1 MLGGMQQHHKIAL
14 QRLRVTLAEEIII
27 EELLDHLV
35 SSGVLTPIMHSN
47 IMAHRSD
54 YRQNVTLLTQLPKRG
69 PNAFSDFC
77 NALHATGQKHLA
89 EQLEKEAQHQEEIDT
104 QKVHHRSFPLPVQES
119 APSWLRR
126 QICREYNEESMDD
139 GDGPVS
145 VQLCSVNFFLSRHQQ
160 AYKMHSCPRGRAL
173 IISNVKFET
182 PDLDYRYG
190 GEVDFT
196 SLQKLFSSLGFQ
208 VEVRCNLNA
217 QNMMSELHAFSALP
231 VHSALDSCVV
241 AILSHGL
248 DGAVYGTDGKLVQ
261 LQDIF
266 TALDN
271 AHCLQL
277 QNKPKMFFIQ
287 ACRGE
292 EADRGVDQQDGRE
305 QSASPGCE
313 QSDAGREDIKFRLPT
328 QSDMICAYA
337 CLKGTVSLR
346 NTKRGSWF
354 VQDLVS
360 VFSQYSKDT
369 HVADML
375 VKVNAL
381 IKEREGHAPGTEF
394 HRCKEMSEYCS
405 TLCRD
410 LYLFPGISTNGLPK

>member
-1 MLGGMQQHHKIAL
+1 MLGGMQKHHKDAL
-14 QRLRVTLAEEIII
+14 QRLRVTLLHDMII
-27 EELLDHLV
+27 EELVEHLV
-35 SSGVLTPIMHSN
+35 SSGILTPIMHST
-47 IMAHRSD
+47 IMAHRSE
-54 YRQNVTLLTQLPKRG
+54 YKQNVTLLTQLPKRG
-69 PNAFSDFC
+69 PRAFSEFC
-77 NALHATGQKHLA
+77 NALHATGQRHLA
-89 EQLEKEAQHQEEIDT
+89 EQLEEEAQQQQMESVTPE
-104 QKVHHRSFPLPVQES
+104 VHERSFPLPVQES
-119 APSWLRR
+119 TPSRPRR
-126 QICREYNEESMDD
+126 QFCREYNEESIDD
-139 GDGPVS
+139 GDGPGT
-145 VQLCSVNFFLSRHQQ
+145 VQLCSVDFYLSHHQQ

-173 IISNVKFET
+173 IISNVAFET
-182 PDLDYRYG
+182 QDLDHRYG
-190 GEVDFT
+190 GEVDVT
-196 SLQKLFSSLGFQ
+196 SLEKLFSSLGFQ
-208 VEVRCNLNA
+208 VEVRRNLNA
-217 QNMMSELHAFSALP
+217 QNMMSQLGAFSALP
-231 VHSALDSCVV
+231 AHSALDSCVV
-241 AILSHGL
+241 AVLSHGL

-261 LQDIF
+261 LQDVF
-266 TALDN
+266 TAMDN
-271 AHCLQL
+271 AHCPQL

-292 EADRGVDQQDGRE
+292 EADRGVDQRDGRE

-313 QSDAGREDIKFRLPT
+313 QSDAGREDIKVRLPT

-360 VFSQYSKDT
+360 VFSQYSKNT

-410 LYLFPGISTNGLPK
+410 LYLFPGIGPPK

>member
-1 MLGGMQQHHKIAL
+1 MLGGMQKHHKDAL
-14 QRLRVTLAEEIII
+14 QRLRVTLLHDMII
-27 EELLDHLV
+27 EELVEHLV
-35 SSGVLTPIMHSN
+35 SSGILTPIMHST
-47 IMAHRSD
+47 IMAHRSE
-54 YRQNVTLLTQLPKRG
+54 YKQNVTLLTQLPKRG
-69 PNAFSDFC
+69 PRAFSEFC
-77 NALHATGQKHLA
+77 NALHATGQRHLA
-89 EQLEKEAQHQEEIDT
+89 EQLEEEAQQ
-104 QKVHHRSFPLPVQES
+104 QQMES
-119 APSWLRR
+119 VTP
-126 QICREYNEESMDD
+126 E
-139 GDGPVS
+139 
-145 VQLCSVNFFLSRHQQ
+145 

-173 IISNVKFET
+173 IISNVAFET
-182 PDLDYRYG
+182 QDLDHRYG
-190 GEVDFT
+190 GEVDVA
-196 SLQKLFSSLGFQ
+196 SLEKLFSSLGFQ
-208 VEVRCNLNA
+208 VEVRRNLNA
-217 QNMMSELHAFSALP
+217 QNMMSQLGAFSALP
-231 VHSALDSCVV
+231 AHSALDSCVV
-241 AILSHGL
+241 AVLSHGL

-261 LQDIF
+261 LQDVF
-266 TALDN
+266 TAMDN
-271 AHCLQL
+271 AHCPQL

-292 EADRGVDQQDGRE
+292 EADRGVDQRDGRE

-313 QSDAGREDIKFRLPT
+313 QSDAGREDIKVRLPT

-360 VFSQYSKDT
+360 VFSQYSKNT

-410 LYLFPGISTNGLPK
+410 LYLFPGIGPPK

>member
-1 MLGGMQQHHKIAL
+1 MLGGMQQHHRKAL
-14 QRLRVTLAEEIII
+14 QRLRVSLASEMII

-35 SSGVLTPIMHSN
+35 SSEILTNNMHSN
-47 IMAHRSD
+47 IMAYRSD
-54 YRQNVTLLTQLPKRG
+54 YAQNVALLNLLPKRG
-69 PNAFSDFC
+69 PRAFSAFC
-77 NALHATGQKHLA
+77 NALHSTNQEHLA
-89 EQLEKEAQHQEEIDT
+89 QQVEKEALLQEEFIT
-104 QKVHHRSFPLPVQES
+104 SKVHHGSFPLPVQES
-119 APSWLRR
+119 TLSRPGR
-126 QICREYNEESMDD
+126 QICREYREESIDD
-139 GDGPVS
+139 GDGPVT
-145 VQLCSVNFFLSRHQQ
+145 VQLCSVNFYITHCQQ

-173 IISNVKFET
+173 LISNVKFET
-182 PDLDYRYG
+182 PDLDYRCG
-190 GEVDFT
+190 GEVDLA
-196 SLQKLFSSLGFQ
+196 SLEKLFSSLGYQ
-208 VEVRCNLNA
+208 VDVRCNLNA
-217 QNMMSELHAFSALP
+217 QSMMSQLRAFSALP
-231 VHSALDSCVV
+231 VHSSLDSCVV

-261 LQDIF
+261 LQEVF

-271 AHCLQL
+271 AHCPQL
-277 QNKPKMFFIQ
+277 QNKPKMFFFQ

-292 EADRGVDQQDGRE
+292 ETDRGVDQRDGRE
-305 QSASPGCE
+305 QSGSPGCE
-313 QSDAGREDIKFRLPT
+313 QSDAGREDIKVRLPT

-360 VFSQYSKDT
+360 VFSQHSKDT

-410 LYLFPGISTNGLPK
+410 LYLFPGSPSNGLPK